1 MTAQEFVT
9 ISAKIPRSL
18 REKMRKRGVS
28 PSKLFKMGWDEEQ
41 KREQL
46 AILKKK
52 AQRASKALAKISIED
67 VVRDIREDR
76 DSR

>member
-9 ISAKIPRSL
+9 VSAKIPRSL
-18 REKMRKRGVS
+18 RQKMRKMGVS
-28 PSKLFKMGWDEEQ
+28 PSKLFKMGWDEEL
-41 KREQL
+41 KKEQL

-52 AQRASKALAKISIED
+52 AQKASRALAKISIED